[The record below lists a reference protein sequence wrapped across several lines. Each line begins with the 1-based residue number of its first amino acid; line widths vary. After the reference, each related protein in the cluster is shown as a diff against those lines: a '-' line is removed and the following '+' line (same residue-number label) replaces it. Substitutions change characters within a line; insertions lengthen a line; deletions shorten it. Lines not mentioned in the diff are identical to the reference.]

1 MTPPQPPSG
10 PPSGPARVEDYPHG
24 YRLIERTLPDGRVE
38 WDYVALTVEDVLHPQ
53 ENDEIP
59 VRGIHELDCRHMTN
73 VFWSRPLA
81 PPLTYV
87 AADWLTDFG
96 VAEVKKVSPDIAVY
110 VGMSQEPDMES
121 GTFLLPDWGGRCVL
135 VVEVVSPDRRVN
147 DVVHKLRLYHL
158 AGVPFYV
165 IVDQEKEGGPRSL
178 LAYRHGDEEYVPIP
192 LNAQGRVYVE
202 PVKLFLGMR
211 DGRVACYDPETGR
224 ELGDYVKL
232 AHDLDAADRLIQEQE
247 LVIENG
253 ILENR
258 ELRRAERAAAER
270 AHQAEERTRE
280 AEEQAREAA
289 KAREDAERQAREAAK
304 AREDAERQARE
315 AAKAREDAERQARD
329 QTLRATQAEQQIQ
342 ELQAM
347 LRRLQGGPTE

>member
-10 PPSGPARVEDYPHG
+10 TSSGSSRVEDYPHG
-24 YRLIERTLPDGRVE
+24 YRLVERTLPDGRVE
-38 WDYVALTVEDVLHPQ
+38 LDYIALTVEDVLHPQ

-59 VRGIHELDCRHMTN
+59 VRGIHELDCRHLTN
-73 VFWSRPLA
+73 VFWSRPLT
-81 PPLTYV
+81 PPITYV

-110 VGMSQEPDMES
+110 VGMTQQPDMES
-121 GTFLLPDWGGRCVL
+121 GTFLLPEWGGRCVL
-135 VVEVVSPDRRVN
+135 AVEVVSPDRRVN

-178 LAYRHGDEEYVPIP
+178 LAYRHGDDEYVPIP

-232 AHDLDAADRLIQEQE
+232 AQDLDAADRLIQEQE
-247 LVIENG
+247 QVIENG

-270 AHQAEERTRE
+270 ARQ

-289 KAREDAERQAREAAK
+289 KAREDAERQAR
-304 AREDAERQARE
+304 
-315 AAKAREDAERQARD
+315 D
-329 QTLRATQAEQQIQ
+329 QTQLRAQAELQIQ
-342 ELQAM
+342 ELQAL